1 MIYGFD
7 NVISLIIYFIYLLIL
22 VVRQRILGKVTL
34 ISTLAKNL
42 MIEKT
47 RKDVLISNAG
57 GKPQRLISK
66 KNHVGNENPV
76 PKVSLAGF
84 EPGS

>member
-34 ISTLAKNL
+34 ISTLDKNL

-47 RKDVLISNAG
+47 RKDVIISDAG

-66 KNHVGNENPV
+66 KTD
-76 PKVSLAGF
+76 KIM
-84 EPGS
+84 